1 MDGNFLK
8 LLKNKIVILDGAMGT
23 CIQQYKLK
31 EEDYRGERFK
41 DSSYEQKGNND
52 ILSLTKPEVIEE
64 IHREYYKAGSDI
76 VETNTF
82 NANRISQVDYGMEDI
97 VYEMNKTSA
106 QIAKKV
112 AKEFMSEDPARERF
126 VAGSVGPTNKT
137 LSLSPDVENPG
148 FRSITFDQLKDAYKE
163 QVEGLI
169 DGGVDVILIET
180 IFDTLNAR
188 AAIYATNEVCNEKD
202 ISIPIMISVTIN
214 DKSGRTLSGQ
224 TLKAVVESLKNPLV
238 ISIGLNCSF
247 GAKDL
252 IPIIKDLGEMTDL
265 NISIYPNAGLPN
277 AFGEYDE
284 TPEVTSSLLKVLIDD
299 GNVNIVGGCC
309 GTTPKHIEAIA
320 KVAKGKAPRIA
331 KKMDVISKFAGLEV
345 VEITKESN
353 FINVGERTNVAGSRK
368 FLRLINEKKYEEAL
382 SIAREQVE
390 NGAQIIDVNFD
401 DGLLDSAKEMET
413 FLKLIA
419 SEPEISKVPIM
430 IDSSKWEVVRAGLKS
445 IQGKCIVN
453 SISLK
458 NGEEEFISHAKEIMA
473 FGAGAVVMAFDENGQ
488 ADVYERKIAVCKR
501 AYDILVNKVGFPPEN
516 IIFDPNILAIATGID
531 EHDNYAVDF
540 INATKWIKENL
551 PYAKVSGGVSNLSFS
566 FRGNNKIREAM
577 HSVFLYHAINNGMD
591 MGIVNPGMI
600 QIYDE
605 IEPELVKVV
614 EDVVLNKYHGA
625 AEKLIEVAEEY
636 KGAAV
641 ASNEHKLA
649 WRELE
654 VKERLI
660 QSLIKGISDYV
671 EEDIKEI
678 RPQYEKALD
687 IIEGP
692 LMEGMG
698 KVGELFGEGKMFLP
712 QVVKS
717 ARVMKKAVSVLLPYI
732 EAEKSGDSSTSAGKI
747 LLATVKGDVHDIGK
761 NIVSVVLACNNF
773 EVIDLGIMV
782 SCEDIIAKAKEE
794 NVDIIGLS
802 GLITPSLD
810 EMCHVAKA
818 LEEEGLNIPL
828 TLGGATTS
836 KTHTAVKIDPIYSG
850 AVVHCFDASKS
861 VEVCK
866 KLMNE
871 KVKDSFIKE
880 IKGQYKNIR
889 DNYNTKKSP
898 LLSLEEARENKANV
912 QWNIVKPNKL
922 GVYKVDDISIETLR
936 EYIDWNLFFYGW
948 EMKGKYPS
956 IFEDIKYGSEAKKL
970 FEDGNKMIDLLIEKG
985 VKQRGVYG
993 IFPANSVGEDIELY
1007 KDDERKERL
1016 VVFNTLRQQRS
1027 NKDGV
1032 NLSLGDFIAPK
1043 ESNIKD
1049 YIGGFIVTSGNEI
1062 DDMYNKFKS
1071 EGDEYSAIMVK
1082 LIGDRLAEAFA
1093 EYLHYKVRTEFWGYS
1108 KEEVLDFTSLF
1119 DAKYKGIRPAIGYPS
1134 LPDHSEKRKLFD
1146 ILKGEVN
1153 TGVELTENYLMTPVC
1168 SVCGL
1173 YFANE
1178 DSKYFSID
1186 KISKEQMQ
1194 HYCKRKGTSIESIER
1209 MMVNNLSYK

>member
-1 MDGNFLK
+1 MESTFIQ
-8 LLKNKIVILDGAMGT
+8 LLKDKIVILDGAMGT
-23 CIQQYKLK
+23 CIQQYKLN

-41 DSSYEQKGNND
+41 DSQYEQKGNND
-52 ILSLTKPEVIEE
+52 LLSLTKPEVIKE

-76 VETNTF
+76 VETNSF
-82 NANRISQVDYGMEDI
+82 NANRISQVDYGMEDV
-97 VYEMNKTSA
+97 VYEINKTSA
-106 QIAKKV
+106 EIAREV
-112 AKEFMSEDPARERF
+112 AKEFMLEDPTRKRF

-188 AAIYATNEVCNEKD
+188 AAICAVNEVCRNKG

-224 TLKAVVESLKNPLV
+224 TLKAVVESLKDPLV

-252 IPIIKDLGEMTDL
+252 IPIIKELGKMTEL

-299 GNVNIVGGCC
+299 GDVNIVGGCC

-320 KVAKGKAPRIA
+320 KVAEGKKPRVA
-331 KKMDVISKFAGLEV
+331 RKMDIISKFAGLEV
-345 VEITKESN
+345 VDITKESN
-353 FINVGERTNVAGSRK
+353 FINIGERTNVAGSRK
-368 FLRLINEKKYEEAL
+368 FLRLISEKKYEEAL

-458 NGEEEFISHAKEIMA
+458 NGEEEFINHAKEVMS

-488 ADVYERKIAVCKR
+488 ADVYERKIEVCKR

-540 INATKWIKENL
+540 IKATKWIKENL

-625 AEKLIEVAEEY
+625 AEKLIEVAEAY
-636 KGAAV
+636 KGTAV
-641 ASNEHKLA
+641 TSNEHKMA
-649 WRELE
+649 WRELS

-660 QSLIKGISDYV
+660 HSLIKGISDYV

-678 RPQYEKALD
+678 RPQYKKALD
-687 IIEGP
+687 IIEEP
-692 LMEGMG
+692 LMDGMG

-732 EAEKSGDSSTSAGKI
+732 EEEKSENDSTSAGKI

-782 SCEDIIAKAKEE
+782 PCEDIVAKAKEE
-794 NVDIIGLS
+794 DVDIIGLS

-810 EMCHVAKA
+810 EMCKVAKA
-818 LEEEGLNIPL
+818 LEEEGLRIPL

-850 AVVHCFDASKS
+850 PVIHCFDASKS

-871 KVKDSFIKE
+871 KTRDSFIKE
-880 IKGQYKNIR
+880 IKDQYKNIR
-889 DNYNTKKSP
+889 DTYNSKKSP
-898 LLSLEEARENKANV
+898 LLSLSEARENKANV
-912 QWNIVKPNKL
+912 KWNISKPNKL
-922 GVYKVDDISIETLR
+922 GVYKVDDISIEILR

-948 EMKGKYPS
+948 GMKGKYPA
-956 IFEDIKYGSEAKKL
+956 IFEDSKYGSEAKKI
-970 FEDGNKMIDLLIEKG
+970 FEDGNKMLDLLVEKG
-985 VKQRGVYG
+985 VTPKGVYG
-993 IFPANSVGEDIELY
+993 IFPANSIGEDIEIY
-1007 KDDERKERL
+1007 KDEERIEKL
-1016 VVFNTLRQQRS
+1016 TTFNTLRQQRI

-1032 NLSLGDFIAPK
+1032 CLSLGDFIAPK
-1043 ESNIKD
+1043 ESGIKD
-1049 YIGGFIVTSGNEI
+1049 YIGGFIVTSGKEI
-1062 DDMYNKFKS
+1062 DDMYNEFKI
-1071 EGDEYSAIMVK
+1071 EGDEYSSIMVK

-1108 KEEVLDFTSLF
+1108 KDEVLDFTSLF
-1119 DAKYKGIRPAIGYPS
+1119 DVNYKGIRPAIGYPS

-1146 ILKGEVN
+1146 ILRGEEN
-1153 TGVELTENYLMTPVC
+1153 TGVELTESYLMTPVC
-1168 SVCGL
+1168 SACGL
-1173 YFANE
+1173 YFASE
-1178 DSKYFSID
+1178 DSKYFSVD
-1186 KISKEQMQ
+1186 KISEEQMKD
-1194 HYCKRKGTSIESIER
+1194 YCNRKGNDIQEIEPMII
-1209 MMVNNLSYK
+1209 NNLSYK

>member
-540 INATKWIKENL
+540 IKATKWIKENL

-782 SCEDIIAKAKEE
+782 PCEDIIAKAKEE

-850 AVVHCFDASKS
+850 AVVHCFVA
-861 VEVCK
+861 
-866 KLMNE
+866 
-871 KVKDSFIKE
+871 
-880 IKGQYKNIR
+880 YK
-889 DNYNTKKSP
+889 
-898 LLSLEEARENKANV
+898 
-912 QWNIVKPNKL
+912 
-922 GVYKVDDISIETLR
+922 
-936 EYIDWNLFFYGW
+936 
-948 EMKGKYPS
+948 
-956 IFEDIKYGSEAKKL
+956 
-970 FEDGNKMIDLLIEKG
+970 
-985 VKQRGVYG
+985 
-993 IFPANSVGEDIELY
+993 
-1007 KDDERKERL
+1007 
-1016 VVFNTLRQQRS
+1016 
-1027 NKDGV
+1027 
-1032 NLSLGDFIAPK
+1032 
-1043 ESNIKD
+1043 
-1049 YIGGFIVTSGNEI
+1049 
-1062 DDMYNKFKS
+1062 
-1071 EGDEYSAIMVK
+1071 
-1082 LIGDRLAEAFA
+1082 
-1093 EYLHYKVRTEFWGYS
+1093 
-1108 KEEVLDFTSLF
+1108 
-1119 DAKYKGIRPAIGYPS
+1119 
-1134 LPDHSEKRKLFD
+1134 
-1146 ILKGEVN
+1146 
-1153 TGVELTENYLMTPVC
+1153 
-1168 SVCGL
+1168 
-1173 YFANE
+1173 
-1178 DSKYFSID
+1178 
-1186 KISKEQMQ
+1186 
-1194 HYCKRKGTSIESIER
+1194 
-1209 MMVNNLSYK
+1209 